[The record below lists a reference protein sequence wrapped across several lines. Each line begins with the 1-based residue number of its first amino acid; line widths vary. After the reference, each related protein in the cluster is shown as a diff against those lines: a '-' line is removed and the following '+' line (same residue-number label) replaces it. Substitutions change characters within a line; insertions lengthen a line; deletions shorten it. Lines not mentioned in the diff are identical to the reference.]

1 MLDKI
6 IIPDTIDTSNLSCNN
21 DSSFDLL
28 SDHSLRCMQHNFIY
42 LRDMVSNILLDEN
55 QIREGNYNMI

>member
-6 IIPDTIDTSNLSCNN
+6 KISDTIDASDLSCDN
-21 DSSFDLL
+21 DSSFDLS
-28 SDHSLRCMQHNFIY
+28 SDHSLRCMQRSFIY

-55 QIREGNYNMI
+55 QIGEGNYNMI